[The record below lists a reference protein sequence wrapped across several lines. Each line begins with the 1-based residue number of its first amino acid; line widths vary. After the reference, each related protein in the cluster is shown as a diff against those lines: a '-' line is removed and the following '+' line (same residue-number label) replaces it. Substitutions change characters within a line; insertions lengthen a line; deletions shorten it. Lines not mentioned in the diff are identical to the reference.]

1 MIIIDNFEELINADK
16 NECTTISF
24 NVDKVEN
31 KEFYKFY
38 ETCLS
43 KLRIN
48 GKLCLSGTS
57 LSMFARFVINAKRE
71 VKDLQDM
78 INDSKCFHEL
88 AHVEGLMRRDLVI
101 ENVWFDEERFNI
113 VGVRND

>member
-1 MIIIDNFEELINADK
+1 VIVIDNFKELNDADK

-24 NVDKVEN
+24 DIDMVEN
-31 KEFYKFY
+31 KDFYSFY
-38 ETCLS
+38 ELCLS

-57 LSMFARFVINAKRE
+57 LSMFARFVINAKQE
-71 VKDLQDM
+71 VKQLQET
-78 INDSKCFHEL
+78 INKAKCFHEL
-88 AHVEGLMRRDLVI
+88 THVESLMRRDLFI
-101 ENVWFDEERFNI
+101 ENIWFDEERFNI